1 SCKKFV
7 QAISDTTSDTIKPIN
22 LTFRKMRNS
31 PPLGIVEFHARGWPT
46 AREMQNP
53 TRRNGPPLGKCR
65 ISRAGILHRSRNA
78 ESRAVEQSTARKM
91 QNLTRRRAPP
101 LGKCRI
107 PRAGMV
113 HRSEN
118 AESHAQG
125 RSTAGEAQKHTRG
138 HSPQLRHGS
147 SALPLRD

>member
-1 SCKKFV
+1 LVFSILDLSCKKFI

-31 PPLGIVEFHARGWPT
+31 PPLGKCRIPRAGMAT

-53 TRRNGPPLGKCR
+53 TRRRAPPLGKCR

-101 LGKCRI
+101 LGKCGI
-107 PRAGMV
+107 SRAGMV

-118 AESHAQG
+118 VESHAQG
-125 RSTAGEAQKHTRG
+125 RSTAQEM
-138 HSPQLRHGS
+138 
-147 SALPLRD
+147 